1 MGRMIWRVRT
11 VLTTLGVILRVRRWL
26 TAGALGSLLAIA
38 GFGYPVASAAPVISG
53 YAPVLSPLLKV
64 TGGLIRTFQAVDQP
78 TGASSRGVL
87 TVERY
92 RRGQWRS
99 TPVVVLPGMNISALA
114 AVCNSRQCLAAVET
128 DPVWSRT
135 DPFSLS
141 VYRHQMKRPGW
152 HRVWQ
157 LRLPAGVGAGQI
169 ILAQS
174 GQLVWL
180 LVDGTPSASI
190 MPKALYLSRD
200 EGMHWTAFANQGAR
214 PSSSIT
220 LPDGYPTGITAL
232 RGGQVIMTV
241 DTGTS
246 MLPAAVE
253 YRANP
258 SRRRSLSLSLPSGA
272 GLIDPFPAVTSTTTV
287 AIPAKIVSTT
297 GSTRFGWFIKEG
309 SRWVFDRL
317 TIALSGSSELSGHS
331 TAVFWNAHAIHVV
344 ALSHAVVNLR
354 LPSAYGRAIAV
365 AIVAPD
371 RVMVLTTHHAV
382 WISTSHQTW
391 THPN

>member
-1 MGRMIWRVRT
+1 MGRMIGRIRT
-11 VLTTLGVILRVRRWL
+11 VLTTLGVSLRVRRLL

-38 GFGYPVASAAPVISG
+38 GFGYPIASAAPVISG
-53 YAPVLSPLLKV
+53 YAPVLSPLLNV
-64 TGGLIRTFQAVDQP
+64 TDGMIRTFQATAQP

-99 TPVVVLPGMNISALA
+99 IPVVELPGMNISALA
-114 AVCNSRQCLAAVET
+114 AVCNSGQCLAAVET

-135 DPFSLS
+135 EPFSLS

-169 ILAQS
+169 MLAQS
-174 GQLVWL
+174 GPLVWL

-190 MPKALYLSRD
+190 MPKVLYLSRD
-200 EGMHWTAFANQGAR
+200 DGLHWTAFANQGAG
-214 PSSSIT
+214 PSSAIT

-232 RGGQVIMTV
+232 RGSQLIMTV

-246 MLPAAVE
+246 TLPAAVE

-258 SRRRSLSLSLPSGA
+258 PHRRSLSLSLPSGA
-272 GLIDPFPAVTSTTTV
+272 GLIDPFPAVTRTTTV

-297 GSTRFGWFIKEG
+297 GSTWFGWFTKEG
-309 SRWVFDRL
+309 SRWVFHRL
-317 TIALSGSSELSGHS
+317 TIALESSELSGHS

-354 LPSAYGRAIAV
+354 LPPAYGRAIAV
-365 AIVAPD
+365 AVVAPN

-382 WISTSHQTW
+382 WISTSHHTW
-391 THPN
+391 THLN